1 MEIISQAAQRQQYID
16 QAQSLNLQIP
26 STMPVK
32 DVNYLYIEA
41 WKKGVKTFITK
52 EVLLFLKK

>member
-32 DVNYLYIEA
+32 DVNIFISKHG
-41 WKKGVKTFITK
+41 KKV
-52 EVLLFLKK
+52 